1 MFQGSLVAIVTP
13 MTVEGQ
19 IDYKAF
25 ERLIEWQLDNGTEG
39 IVIIGTT
46 GEVPAIG
53 GDERK
58 RLIKLA
64 VSIVDGVKPVIVG
77 TGTNCTQ
84 TTIALTQQAWEL
96 AADAALLVTP
106 YYNKPTQEGL
116 YAHYTAVAKAVPMP
130 QILYNVPSRTQC
142 DLLPETV
149 VRLSEHE
156 AVVAIKE
163 TVSDVARYQKIVA
176 ETELALLGG
185 NDEDALELFE
195 HGGKGIISVVANVA
209 PKKFSEMCNAALAND
224 WECARKLEQQLMP
237 LMQALFV
244 ESNPIPVKWALHKM
258 NKIQRGIRLPLTWL
272 SAEHEQLLNDAINKE
287 EAACVS

>member
-1 MFQGSLVAIVTP
+1 MFQGSIVAIVTP
-13 MTVEGQ
+13 MTKEGQ
-19 IDYKAF
+19 IDYYAF
-25 ERLIEWQLDNGTEG
+25 EQLIEWQLDNGTDG
-39 IVIIGTT
+39 IVVIGTT
-46 GEVPAIG
+46 GEAPAIG
-53 GDERK
+53 SDERK

-64 VSIVDGVKPVIVG
+64 VAVADGKKPVIVG

-84 TTIALTQQAWEL
+84 TTIALTQQAFEL

-156 AVVAIKE
+156 HIIAIKE
-163 TVSDVARYQKIVA
+163 TVTDVARFKKIVS
-176 ETELALLGG
+176 ETDLVLLGG
-185 NDEDALELFE
+185 NDEDAIELFE
-195 HGGKGIISVVANVA
+195 QGGKGVISVAANVV
-209 PKKFSEMCNAALAND
+209 PQKFSQMCHAALNKD
-224 WECARKLEQQLMP
+224 WDRARQLAQQLMP

-272 SAEHEQLLNDAINKE
+272 SSEHEQVLGDAIKNE
-287 EAACVS
+287 ETVCVS